1 MKTSHFTTPCLLL
14 LFAMLFI
21 SCDRQHHVSYYHWK
35 TNGERDS
42 ISQNHLDHF
51 KVKQLY
57 THYFDVKWIL
67 SEGQAFPVASLKTD
81 SSFYPNQ
88 EIIPTVFIE
97 NDVFKHISSQ
107 KLPQLTFNIAEKI
120 KRKHIKITGKTSPK
134 ELHIDCDWTPST
146 QKLFFEFL
154 RGLKS
159 ETSIEKISC
168 TIRLHQLKYPKKTG
182 VPPVEY
188 GILMCYNMGNLAS
201 IKEENSIL
209 NLATAK
215 SYFDFNH
222 RYELPLKVALPLF
235 SWAVH
240 FRRDQPIQ
248 LINGVRKND
257 VLQDSNFTHLPNGR
271 FELKKSQSFFNKYLY
286 QGDQLRIE
294 QIEIANLQELLK
306 LVETKV
312 RPKDFDVVFY
322 HLDAKILKHYK
333 PHELEEIL

>member
-1 MKTSHFTTPCLLL
+1 MKTSHLSTALFLVLLSV
-14 LFAMLFI
+14 LFA
-21 SCDRQHHVSYYHWK
+21 SCDRHHHVAYYHWK
-35 TNGERDS
+35 STGQKDA
-42 ISQNHLDHF
+42 ISQKHLDHF

-57 THYFDVKWIL
+57 THYFDVRWIA
-67 SEGQAFPVASLKTD
+67 SESQAFPVASLKAD
-81 SSFYPNQ
+81 SGFYPEQ

-97 NDVFKHISSQ
+97 NDVFKHTSSQ
-107 KLPQLTFNIAEKI
+107 NLPQLIFNIAEKI
-120 KRKHIKITGKTSPK
+120 KRKHLKITGKPTPK
-134 ELHIDCDWTPST
+134 ELHLDCDWTPST
-146 QKLFFEFL
+146 QKVFFQFL
-154 RGLKS
+154 RDLKK

-188 GILMCYNMGNLAS
+188 GILMCYNMGDLAS
-201 IKEENSIL
+201 IEEQNSIL
-209 NLATAK
+209 NLATTK
-215 SYFDFNH
+215 SYFDFDH

-240 FRRDQPIQ
+240 FRGDRPIQ
-248 LINGVRKND
+248 LINGVRKSD

-294 QIEIANLQELLK
+294 QIEMANLQELLK

-312 RPKDFDVVFY
+312 RPRDFDILFY
-322 HLDAKILKHYK
+322 HLDSTILKHYK